1 MVGQNSVAAVAATLV
16 LVVADV
22 GDPGHVA
29 GHPGHVAGHPN
40 GKAGE
45 PAQQE
50 FTLEQIFSAPYP
62 DHLVSARNADR
73 IAWTQYDEGPRNVWT
88 AAAPDFE
95 PVQLTRYTEDV
106 GWEMPEIQISDDGSV
121 VVFVRGGYANEDG
134 IHPNPLS
141 EPDGREQTIWA
152 INTRGGEPWQV
163 ARGNRP
169 VLSPSGQWAAFVR
182 DGQIYEVSVHP
193 QWGDDTL
200 GSHGEGNG
208 PQRMFDV
215 AGSNGFPRWSPDSR
229 RLAFVSER
237 GDHSFVG
244 VFDREARSI
253 RWLAP
258 GVDRDRSPAWSAD
271 GTRVAFFRTPG
282 AAFSGSASFRGGHQV
297 TIWIADVESG
307 DGYEIWN
314 PPAGP
319 SWYVDL
325 SSLRWT
331 ANGRLLFVA
340 ENDEWSHVY
349 TLSVEGG
356 EAVDLMPWDSIVE
369 HIDVSSDGQW
379 LYYDSNQGDIDR
391 RHLWKISTAGGEPI
405 SLTGGDGIETTPA
418 TLSSGDGVALFTATT
433 TQPQSVAIVAA
444 EGGRPRV
451 IAPRL
456 PHDFPTYDQIVPAE
470 VILESE
476 DGLEIH
482 CQLFLPAGAQAGD
495 GRAAVL
501 FMHGGPRRQM
511 LLGWHYK
518 QYYTNTYAFHQYL
531 ANRGFA
537 VLSVNFRGGIGY
549 GRSFRLAP
557 GTGRRGAS
565 EYADVLLAGHYLRAR
580 PEVDPEKVGVW
591 GGSWGGYLAAM
602 ALARNSDIF
611 AAGVDLNGVHAWNP
625 SDPSSQAF
633 QSSPAHFIDTW
644 ESPVFLSHGDD
655 DRNVSFS
662 QTVGLAQALRAKGVH
677 VELQI
682 FPDEVHEYL
691 LHERLLG
698 FYGAAAD
705 FFERFLQGKE
715 PEDEG

>member
-1 MVGQNSVAAVAATLV
+1 MVGRTSVAAFGVALV
-16 LVVADV
+16 LTGAVVGLPAQVV
-22 GDPGHVA
+22 GH
-29 GHPGHVAGHPN
+29 
-40 GKAGE
+40 

-50 FTLEQIFSAPYP
+50 FTLEQVFSAPYP

-73 IAWTQYDEGPRNVWT
+73 IAWTEYDEGPRNVWT
-88 AAAPDFE
+88 AAGPDFL
-95 PVQLTRYTEDV
+95 PVQLTSYTQDD

-121 VVFVRGGYANEDG
+121 VVFVRGGYANREG

-141 EPDGREQTIWA
+141 DPDGREQAIWA

-182 DGQIYEVSVHP
+182 DEQIFEVPVHP
-193 QWGDDTL
+193 QWGGDSL
-200 GSHGEGNG
+200 GSQDEGNG
-208 PQRMFDV
+208 PRQLFSA
-215 AGSNGFPRWSPDSR
+215 AGSNGSPRWSPDSR
-229 RLAFVSER
+229 RLAFVSNR

-244 VFDREARSI
+244 VFDKDAGQVS
-253 RWLAP
+253 WLAP
-258 GVDRDRSPAWSAD
+258 GVDRDRSPAWSPD
-271 GTRVAFFRTPG
+271 GTQVAFFRTPG
-282 AAFSGSASFRGGHQV
+282 AAFSGAATFRGGHQV

-314 PPAGP
+314 PPAGSP
-319 SWYVDL
+319 WHVNL

-331 ANGRLLFVA
+331 ANGRLLFLA
-340 ENDEWSHVY
+340 ENDNWSHVY
-349 TLSVEGG
+349 SLSVQGG
-356 EAVDLMPWDSIVE
+356 EAVDLMPWNSIVE
-369 HIDVSSDGQW
+369 HINVSNDGRW
-379 LYYDSNQGDIDR
+379 LFYDSNQGDIDR
-391 RHLWKISTAGGEPI
+391 RHLWKISTEGGAPI

-418 TLSSGDGVALFTATT
+418 PVSSGNEVALFSATASR
-433 TQPQSVAIVAA
+433 PQSVAIVAA
-444 EGGRPRV
+444 EGGEPRV
-451 IAPRL
+451 IAPDL
-456 PHDFPTYDQIVPAE
+456 PYDFPNYDQIVPAQ
-470 VILESE
+470 VILEAD

-482 CQLFLPAGAQAGD
+482 CQLFLPAGAQHGD

-518 QYYTNTYAFHQYL
+518 QYYSNTYAFHQYL
-531 ANRGFA
+531 ANRGFV

-549 GRSFRLAP
+549 GRSFRMAP
-557 GTGRRGAS
+557 GTGRR
-565 EYADVLLAGHYLRAR
+565 EYADVLLAGRYLRDR

-633 QSSPAHFIDTW
+633 QSSPANFIETW
-644 ESPVFLSHGDD
+644 KSPVFLSHGDD

-682 FPDEVHEYL
+682 FPDETHEYL
-691 LHERLLG
+691 LHERVLA

-705 FFERFLQGKE
+705 FFDRFLRGS
-715 PEDEG
+715 DHTGGS

>member
-1 MVGQNSVAAVAATLV
+1 MVGRTSVAAVGVALV
-16 LVVADV
+16 LTGAVVGLPAQVV
-22 GDPGHVA
+22 GH
-29 GHPGHVAGHPN
+29 
-40 GKAGE
+40 

-50 FTLEQIFSAPYP
+50 FSLEQVFSAPYP

-73 IAWTQYDEGPRNVWT
+73 IAWTEYDEGPRNVWT
-88 AAAPDFE
+88 AAGPDFL
-95 PVQLTRYTEDV
+95 PVQLTSYTQDD

-121 VVFVRGGYANEDG
+121 VVFVRGGYANREG

-141 EPDGREQTIWA
+141 DPDGREQAIWA

-169 VLSPSGQWAAFVR
+169 VLSPSSQWAAFVR
-182 DGQIYEVSVHP
+182 DEQIFEVPVHP
-193 QWGDDTL
+193 QWGGDSL
-200 GSHGEGNG
+200 GSQDEGNG
-208 PQRMFDV
+208 PRQLFSA
-215 AGSNGFPRWSPDSR
+215 AGSNGSPRWSPDSR
-229 RLAFVSER
+229 RLAFVSNR

-244 VFDREARSI
+244 VFDKDAGQVS
-253 RWLAP
+253 WLAP
-258 GVDRDRSPAWSAD
+258 GVDRDRAPAWSPD
-271 GTRVAFFRTPG
+271 GTQVAFFRTPG
-282 AAFSGSASFRGGHQV
+282 AAFSGAATFRGGHQV

-314 PPAGP
+314 PPAGSP
-319 SWYVDL
+319 WHVNL

-331 ANGRLLFVA
+331 ANGRLLFFA
-340 ENDEWSHVY
+340 ENDNWSHVY
-349 TLSVEGG
+349 SLSVQGG
-356 EAVDLMPWDSIVE
+356 EAVDLMPWNSIVE
-369 HIDVSSDGQW
+369 HINVSNDGRW
-379 LYYDSNQGDIDR
+379 LFYDSNQGDIDR
-391 RHLWKISTAGGEPI
+391 RHLWKISTEGGAPI

-418 TLSSGDGVALFTATT
+418 PVSSGDEVALFSATASR
-433 TQPQSVAIVAA
+433 PQSVAIVAA
-444 EGGRPRV
+444 EGGEPRV
-451 IAPRL
+451 IAPDL
-456 PHDFPTYDQIVPAE
+456 PYDFPNYDQIVPAQ
-470 VILESE
+470 VILEAD

-482 CQLFLPAGAQAGD
+482 CQLFLPAGAQPGD

-518 QYYTNTYAFHQYL
+518 QYDSNTYAFHQYL
-531 ANRGFA
+531 ANRGFV

-549 GRSFRLAP
+549 GRSFRMAP

-565 EYADVLLAGHYLRAR
+565 EYADVLLAGRYLRDR

-611 AAGVDLNGVHAWNP
+611 AAGVDLNGVHAWSP

-633 QSSPAHFIDTW
+633 QSSPANFIDTW

-655 DRNVSFS
+655 DRNVPFS

-682 FPDEVHEYL
+682 FPDETHEYL
-691 LHERLLG
+691 LHERVLA

-705 FFERFLQGKE
+705 FFDRFLRGS
-715 PEDEG
+715 DHTGGS

>member
-1 MVGQNSVAAVAATLV
+1 MVGRPVEKSRLVAAAAALAFAGAMIGHAAPV
-16 LVVADV
+16 I
-22 GDPGHVA
+22 GYPGA
-29 GHPGHVAGHPN
+29 MIGGS
-40 GKAGE
+40 
-45 PAQQE
+45 AQQE
-50 FTLEQIFSAPYP
+50 FTLEQVFGAPYP
-62 DHLVSARNADR
+62 DHLVSARDTDR

-88 AAAPDFE
+88 AAAPDYQPE
-95 PVQLTRYTEDV
+95 QLTRYTRDD

-121 VVFVRGGYANEDG
+121 VVFVRGGYANREG

-141 EPDGREQTIWA
+141 EPAGREQTIWA
-152 INTRGGEPWQV
+152 INTHGGEPWRL

-193 QWGDDTL
+193 QWGGDSL
-200 GSHGEGNG
+200 GSQDEGNG
-208 PQRMFDV
+208 PRRLFNA
-215 AGSNGFPRWSPDSR
+215 AGSNGSPSWSPDSR
-229 RLAFVSER
+229 RLAFVSNR

-244 VFDREARSI
+244 VFDKEAESI
-253 RWLAP
+253 SWLAP
-258 GVDRDRSPAWSAD
+258 GVDRDRSPAWSPD
-271 GTRVAFFRTPG
+271 GTQVAFFRTPG
-282 AAFSGSASFRGGHQV
+282 AAFSGAATFRGGHRV

-307 DGYEIWN
+307 EGYEIWN
-314 PPAGP
+314 PPAGRP
-319 SWYVDL
+319 WHVNL

-331 ANGRLLFVA
+331 ASGRLLFVA
-340 ENDEWSHVY
+340 ENDNWSHVFS
-349 TLSVEGG
+349 LSVQGG

-369 HIDVSSDGQW
+369 HIDVSSDGLW
-379 LYYDSNQGDIDR
+379 LFYDSNQGDIDR
-391 RHLWKISTAGGEPI
+391 RHLWKISTEGGAPI

-418 TLSSGDGVALFTATT
+418 PLSSGDGVALFSATAA
-433 TQPQSVAIVAA
+433 QPQSVAIVPA
-444 EGGRPRV
+444 EGGEPRV
-451 IAPRL
+451 IAPEL
-456 PHDFPTYDQIVPAE
+456 PYDFPNYDQIIPAQ
-470 VILESE
+470 VILESD
-476 DGLEIH
+476 DGLQIH
-482 CQLFLPAGAQAGD
+482 CQLFLPAGAQPGD

-518 QYYTNTYAFHQYL
+518 QYYSNTYAFHQYL
-531 ANRGFA
+531 ANRGFV

-549 GRSFRLAP
+549 GRSFRMAS

-565 EYADVLLAGHYLRAR
+565 EYADVLLAGRYLRDR
-580 PEVDPEKVGVW
+580 PEVDPERVGVW

-633 QSSPAHFIDTW
+633 QSSPANFIETW
-644 ESPVFLSHGDD
+644 ESPIFLSHGDD

-682 FPDEVHEYL
+682 FPDETHEYL
-691 LHERLLG
+691 LHERVLA

-705 FFERFLQGKE
+705 FFDRFLRGS
-715 PEDEG
+715 DHTGGG